1 MKTIRLGKTNLVVSR
16 IGIGGIPIQRPN
28 DEDAI
33 KVIQRALDLGITF
46 IDTAYGY
53 TVSEERVG
61 KAIAGRRDKVV
72 IATKGG
78 WRSKEIVLEH
88 INTSLKRMNIDYIDI
103 WQFHNVSTEEAFEG
117 LFKEGGAMEGAK
129 IALEEGKIKHL
140 GLSSHSVEIAI
151 KAAKSGFF
159 EVIQF
164 PLNFISDHALDE
176 LIPLVKKND
185 IGFIAMKPFAGGNIR
200 KANLAIKYLL
210 QFDNVIPDPGVEK
223 IEEVEELVEIVNGS
237 WVISQGERTEME
249 QISSELGTKFC
260 RQCGYC
266 QPCPENIQISMIM
279 ITKIMW
285 KLWPKD
291 FLQGGWFAK
300 AMETGKNCKKCG
312 DCESR
317 CPYNLEIRDMIEDN
331 IQFYEENIAK
341 TKS

>member
-1 MKTIRLGKTNLVVSR
+1 M
-16 IGIGGIPIQRPN
+16 
-28 DEDAI
+28 
-33 KVIQRALDLGITF
+33 GITF
-46 IDTAYGY
+46 IDTAFGYG
-53 TVSEERVG
+53 VSEERIG
-61 KAIAGRRDKVV
+61 KGIAGRREKIV

-78 WRSKEIVLEH
+78 WRSKETVLEH
-88 INTSLKRMNIDYIDI
+88 INTSLQRMNIDYIDI

-151 KAAKSGFF
+151 KAAKSGYF
-159 EVIQF
+159 EVLQF
-164 PLNFISDHALDE
+164 PLNFISDHALEE

-210 QFDNVIPDPGVEK
+210 QFDNVLPDPGVEK
-223 IEEVEELVEIVNGS
+223 IEEVDELVEIVKGP
-237 WVISQGERTEME
+237 WDISQEERAEME
-249 QISSELGTKFC
+249 QIRSELGTKFC

-266 QPCPENIQISMIM
+266 QPCPENIQISLIM

-285 KLWPKD
+285 KLWPKE
-291 FLQGGWFAK
+291 FLQTGWFAQ
-300 AMETGKNCKKCG
+300 AMETGKKCQKCG

-317 CPYNLEIRDMIEDN
+317 CPYNLEIRDMIEEN
-331 IQFYEENIAK
+331 IKFYDENIAK
-341 TKS
+341 EKN